1 MLRGLAWSLVLLCPT
16 AISAQNES
24 FPVILGRSINLLAP
38 AVGGARAT
46 VVFGSAITPEG
57 ATPPTVD
64 LYAAGADGSNLR
76 RLTRLAG
83 QGATAASVSADG
95 SRAAFTALSSGSSGQ
110 GEEVHVVDMA
120 SATDRTV
127 AVDTQG
133 CIQPLCAGCFFTC
146 LNTPHISP
154 DGAAGVYQVNATVP
168 FGLRPGRQSVNWRIG
183 GATSSGCGTIVV
195 R

>member
-1 MLRGLAWSLVLLCPT
+1 MLRGLPWSLVLLCPA
-16 AISAQNES
+16 AIWAQSES

-38 AVGGARAT
+38 AVGGAGAT
-46 VVFGSAITPEG
+46 VVFGSAITPDG
-57 ATPPTVD
+57 ATLPTVD

-110 GEEVHVVDMA
+110 SEEVHVVDMA

-127 AVDTQG
+127 VVDTQG
-133 CIQPLCAGCFFTC
+133 CIQPLCVGCVFTC
-146 LNTPHISP
+146 VNTPHISP
-154 DGAAGVYQVNATVP
+154 DGATGVYQVNATVP
-168 FGLRPGRQSVNWRIG
+168 SGLGPGKHSVNWRIG
-183 GATSSGCGTIVV
+183 GATSNGCGTIAV

>member
-38 AVGGARAT
+38 AVGGARNT

-57 ATPPTVD
+57 ATLPTVD

-83 QGATAASVSADG
+83 QG
-95 SRAAFTALSSGSSGQ
+95 
-110 GEEVHVVDMA
+110 EEIHVVDMA

-127 AVDTQG
+127 VVDTQG
-133 CIQPLCAGCFFTC
+133 CIQPLCVGCFFTC
-146 LNTPHISP
+146 LNTPHVSP
-154 DGAAGVYQVNATVP
+154 DGAMGVYQVNATVP
-168 FGLRPGRQSVNWRIG
+168 SGLGPGRHSVNWRIG
-183 GATSSGCGTIVV
+183 GATSNGCGTIAV